1 MTVQVGQWKGPLVPS
16 PLHRLLSVVP
26 ALLLGLG
33 LGLDAPRQPWRHGPL
48 AWAASAPAGS
58 RDSAGAAAG
67 QTLQRDPLHGL
78 LVLAYHEITPPGTAL
93 VPDYAISPA
102 QFEAHL
108 LWLKANGYH
117 FVSLDQ
123 VLAARA
129 GRQPLPARP
138 VLLSFD
144 DGYRS
149 TWTHAFPLLQRL
161 HAPAV
166 LSLVGRWLQPSTG
179 MVPFGDSQIP
189 RQKLLSWSEL
199 RAMTASGLV
208 EVANHTFDLHHTVAA
223 NPQGNTAPAVTT
235 RQWQARGGYER
246 ESAYRRRLAA
256 DLERNNA
263 FLARHLGRRPRVV
276 SWPYGNY
283 NATASAVASAAGL
296 PVGLTLDDG
305 PNDSHVPLAAL
316 RRLILTQDAATPA
329 GLAQEIAQHDWS
341 ANRRPLKVMH
351 VDLDNIHDPDPAQQ
365 QRNLDLL
372 IRRIQAMGVNT
383 VFLQA
388 FADPDGDG
396 AADALYFPNRELP
409 VRADL
414 FSHVAAEIHGR
425 TGVRRVFAWMPVLAF
440 HFPTARVPASELVRT
455 QPSRSGHLA
464 MGYHRIS
471 PFAPEALER
480 VRHIYSDLARYTTV
494 EGVLFHDD
502 LTLSD
507 YEDANPAALERYRS
521 WGLPTDLAAIRDDP
535 RLLQRWTAHKTHVL
549 DQFSLELAALVRRE
563 HPQLL
568 TARNLYAQV
577 LLNPQA
583 ANWYAQSLD
592 SALRLYDFTAV
603 MAMPYMEQAPDAEAF
618 FRQLVAVVQARPG
631 AMGRT
636 LFELQSTDWR
646 TNRDLPSQELASDFR
661 LLYGLGV
668 HHLGYY
674 PDNLHRGNP
683 DPALIRP
690 VLASHTLSS
699 AAPAASPAAAP
710 AAASAP

>member
-1 MTVQVGQWKGPLVPS
+1 MDRCPP

-33 LGLDAPRQPWRHGPL
+33 LGLDAPHQPGPPGLL
-48 AWAASAPAGS
+48 ALAGS
-58 RDSAGAAAG
+58 AQAAG
-67 QTLQRDPLHGL
+67 PPLSAAGEPIDAGPQSAAPHGNDPLHGL
-78 LVLAYHEITPPGTAL
+78 LVLSYHEITPPKAAL
-93 VPDYAISPA
+93 VPDYAISPD
-102 QFEAHL
+102 QFEAQL
-108 LWLKANGYH
+108 LWLKANGHH
-117 FVSLDQ
+117 FVSVDQ

-129 GRQPLPARP
+129 GRQPLPAKP

-149 TWTHAFPLLQRL
+149 MWTHAFPVLQRL
-161 HAPAV
+161 KAPAV
-166 LSLVGRWLQPSTG
+166 LSLVGRWLEPTAG
-179 MVPFGDSQIP
+179 LVPFGDGQIP
-189 RQKLLSWSEL
+189 REKLLSWSEL

-208 EVANHTFDLHHTVAA
+208 EVGNHTWDQHHTIAA
-223 NPQGNTAPAVTT
+223 NPQGNTMPAVTT
-235 RQWQARGGYER
+235 RQWRPRGGYEN
-246 ESAYRRRLAA
+246 ESAYRQRLAA
-256 DLERNNA
+256 DLERNNT
-263 FLARHLGRRPRVV
+263 FLARRLGRRPRVV
-276 SWPYGNY
+276 AWPYGNY
-283 NATASAVASAAGL
+283 NATASAVATAAGL
-296 PVGLTLDDG
+296 PIGLTLDDG
-305 PNDSHVPLAAL
+305 PNDRRVPLSAL

-329 GLAQEIAQHDWS
+329 GLAREIAQHDWS
-341 ANRRPLKVMH
+341 ANRRALKVMH

-365 QRNLDLL
+365 ERNLDLL
-372 IRRIQAMGVNT
+372 IRRINAMGVNT

-396 AADALYFPNRELP
+396 AADSLYFPNRELP

-425 TGVRRVFAWMPVLAF
+425 TPVRRVFAWMPVLAF
-440 HFPTARVPASELVRT
+440 HFPTAKVPASQLVRT

-464 MGYHRIS
+464 MGYHRLS

-480 VRHIYSDLARYTTV
+480 VRHLYTDLSRFTTI

-507 YEDANPAALERYRS
+507 YEDANPAALARYRS
-521 WGLPTDLAAIRDDP
+521 WGLPTNLEAIRADP
-535 RLLQRWTAHKTHVL
+535 RLLARWTTLKTHTL
-549 DQFSLELAALVRRE
+549 DQFSLELAALVRRD

-583 ANWYAQSLD
+583 ASWYAQSLD

-603 MAMPYMEQAPDAEAF
+603 MAMPYMEQASDGEAF

-631 AMGRT
+631 AMTRT

-646 TNRDLPSQELASDFR
+646 TNRDLPSQELASDFQ

-690 VLASHTLSS
+690 VLASH
-699 AAPAASPAAAP
+699 AALAQTAP
-710 AAASAP
+710 

>member
-1 MTVQVGQWKGPLVPS
+1 MKNVPRPP

-33 LGLDAPRQPWRHGPL
+33 VGLDAPK
-48 AWAASAPAGS
+48 ASTSP
-58 RDSAGAAAG
+58 RAAAEA
-67 QTLQRDPLHGL
+67 DPLHGL
-78 LVLAYHEITPPGTAL
+78 LVLSYHEITPPKAAL
-93 VPDYAISPA
+93 VPDYAIRPD
-102 QFEAHL
+102 QFEAQL
-108 LWLKANGYH
+108 LWLKAHGHH
-117 FVSLDQ
+117 FVSVDQ

-129 GRQPLPARP
+129 GRQPLPPRP

-149 TWTHAFPLLQRL
+149 MWTHAFPVLQRL

-166 LSLVGRWLQPSTG
+166 LSLVGRWLEPSSG
-179 MVPFGDSQIP
+179 LVPFGDGQIP

-208 EVANHTFDLHHTVAA
+208 EVANHTWDLHHTLAA
-223 NPQGNTAPAVTT
+223 NPQGNSQPAVTT
-235 RQWQARGGYER
+235 RQWQPRGGYES
-246 ESAYRRRLAA
+246 ETAYRHRLAA
-256 DLERNNA
+256 DLERNNT
-263 FLARHLGRRPRVV
+263 FLARRLGRRPRVV
-276 SWPYGNY
+276 AWPYGNY
-283 NATASAVASAAGL
+283 NATASAVATAAGL
-296 PVGLTLDDG
+296 PMGLTLDDG
-305 PNDSHVPLAAL
+305 PNDRHVPLSAL
-316 RRLILTQDAATPA
+316 RRLILTQDAATPEGFA
-329 GLAQEIAQHDWS
+329 REIAQHDWS
-341 ANRRPLKVMH
+341 ANRRALKVMH
-351 VDLDNIHDPDPAQQ
+351 VDLDNIHDPDAAQQ
-365 QRNLDLL
+365 ERNLDLL
-372 IRRIQAMGVNT
+372 IRRINAMGVNT

-440 HFPTARVPASELVRT
+440 HFPPSRVPASQLVRT

-464 MGYHRIS
+464 MGYHRVS
-471 PFAPEALER
+471 PYAPEALER
-480 VRHIYSDLARYTTV
+480 VRHLYTDLARFTTV

-507 YEDANPAALERYRS
+507 YEDASDAALAQYRR
-521 WGLPTDLAAIRDDP
+521 WGLPADLAAIRADP
-535 RLLQRWTAHKTHVL
+535 RLLERWTALKTRSL
-549 DQFSLELAALVRRE
+549 DQFSLELAALVRRD

-603 MAMPYMEQAPDAEAF
+603 MAMPYMEQAADAQAF
-618 FRQLVAVVQARPG
+618 FRDLVAVVQARPG
-631 AMGRT
+631 AMERT

-646 TNRDLPSQELASDFR
+646 TNRDLPSQELAADFQ

-683 DPALIRP
+683 DPAVIRP
-690 VLASHTLSS
+690 VLVGHANLAQ
-699 AAPAASPAAAP
+699 AAP
-710 AAASAP
+710 